1 MSYDLTYHRSELHGG
16 ERTPMFAHALRHA
29 DGVSRTFSRPSSSEP
44 TMFRLRVLGQVDL
57 RDPEGRE
64 VTAVLV
70 QPKRL
75 ALLAYLV
82 AFRPQRMH
90 RRDALL
96 PLFWPDI
103 PESRARSS
111 LRQALHQ
118 LRQALG
124 PDVLTTRGADCV
136 GVNAAAL
143 ECDAAD
149 FENALDRG
157 RLADAVL
164 AYGGELLPAFSIE
177 GSAAFNEWLDETR
190 LRLRNRAAR
199 AGWALAEQQERS
211 GDMVAAAA
219 SARRAAELM
228 VEDERGLRQLMS
240 LLERTGDPTGAIR
253 AYDDFATR
261 LRRDLDLEPSPETRA
276 LHDGV
281 RAGNRSA
288 TGSATDTTRPIAR
301 AVAAPDGSTAGVT
314 PRSSARPTVVV
325 SSFDNL
331 TGSPDLDFVGRL
343 AATAVS
349 QAVAETRLV
358 DVLAVDATGES
369 VPNGSGRADGGSRL
383 VVDGSYHLVLDAWHM
398 QATLQLARDG
408 RVLGSISG
416 VVARRDRPWEAAH
429 EIGRRMSGVVA
440 GHVDTQVASW
450 ADVVAAPPSLEA
462 YRAHLYGMELHLR
475 GEYRAAISQFLKA
488 ANPEVGFT
496 VPLLWAITASCNL
509 EEYEQATAILEA
521 LSACRSRLSPAERLG
536 ADYFAEWLAGDR
548 LSALRTLSRVAE
560 LVPDSEV
567 LAQLGRDAMLCNN
580 PRYAVEVLER
590 VDPER
595 GWMPSWTPYWQR
607 MTEAYHMVGDHGS
620 ELEAGRRGRRQHPEA
635 MGPLLY
641 EARAHA
647 ALGDADAV
655 SRIADEAVALASDRF
670 MSAGE
675 VLFTAARELKAHGQL
690 AAGADMLARAID
702 WQRDRSAVGS
712 LTVPDRLAL
721 ARMHYEADQ
730 WPAAAELLAP
740 LQRERPEDADV
751 LGSAGTLAARMG
763 NEAAA
768 RGALSALRAKTGRF
782 RYGRHLLWA
791 ARIAAVLGDN
801 VTALSLLRGA
811 FARGC
816 GHDIALHTD
825 IDLSRLSADERYRE
839 MLRPKG

>member
-1 MSYDLTYHRSELHGG
+1 
-16 ERTPMFAHALRHA
+16 
-29 DGVSRTFSRPSSSEP
+29 
-44 TMFRLRVLGQVDL
+44 MFRLRVLGQVDL

-124 PDVLTTRGADCV
+124 PDVLITRGADCV

-143 ECDAAD
+143 ECDAAE

-164 AYGGELLPAFSIE
+164 AYGGELLPAFSIDR
-177 GSAAFNEWLDETR
+177 SAAFNEWLEETR

-199 AGWALAEQQERS
+199 AGWALAEQQERA
-211 GDMVAAAA
+211 GEIGAAAA
-219 SARRAAELM
+219 SARRAAELL

-240 LLERTGDPTGAIR
+240 LLERTGDATGAIR
-253 AYDDFATR
+253 AYEDFAAR

-276 LHDGV
+276 LHDSV

-288 TGSATDTTRPIAR
+288 TGSATDATRPITR
-301 AVAAPDGSTAGVT
+301 AVVAPDGSTVGVI
-314 PRSSARPTVVV
+314 PRSSARPTVLV

-331 TGSPDLDFVGRL
+331 TGSPELDFVGRL

-358 DVLAVDATGES
+358 DVIAADAADDS
-369 VPNGSGRADGGSRL
+369 MDDRSSGADGGSGL
-383 VVDGSYHLVLDAWHM
+383 AIEGSYHIVDDAWHM
-398 QATLQLARDG
+398 QATLQVARDG
-408 RVLGSISG
+408 RVVGSISG

-462 YRAHLYGMELHLR
+462 HRAHLYGMELHLR

-521 LSACRSRLSPAERLG
+521 LFACRSRLSPAERLG
-536 ADYFAEWLAGDR
+536 ADYFAQWLAGDR
-548 LSALRTLSRVAE
+548 LSALRTLDRVAE

-607 MTEAYHMVGDHGS
+607 LTEAYHMVGDHGR

-655 SRIADEAVALASDRF
+655 SRIADEAVALTSDRF
-670 MSAGE
+670 MSASE

-690 AAGADMLARAID
+690 AAGIDMLARAID
-702 WQRDRSAVGS
+702 WHRDRSAVAAP
-712 LTVPDRLAL
+712 TVSDRLAL
-721 ARMHYEADQ
+721 ARMHYEADE
-730 WPAAAELLAP
+730 WPEAAKLLSP

-751 LGSAGTLAARMG
+751 LGAAGTLAARMG

-768 RGALSALRAKTGRF
+768 RGALSALRAKTGQF

-801 VTALSLLRGA
+801 VAALSLLRGA

-825 IDLSRLSADERYRE
+825 IDLSRLSTDERYRE
-839 MLRPKG
+839 MLRPRG